1 MKTLIFESRKRKP
14 ARRKPVKRR
23 RQAPPRRRRLTK
35 GFKLAHHVKVITI
48 CVVVL
53 FILMLVS
60 MIMGDNSYVLIAKQL
75 GG

>member
-1 MKTLIFESRKRKP
+1 MKTLTFESRKRKP

-23 RQAPPRRRRLTK
+23 RQAPLRRRRLTK
-35 GFKLAHHVKVITI
+35 GLKLAHHVKTVTI

-60 MIMGDNSYVLIAKQL
+60 MIMGDNSYVLISQQLAK
-75 GG
+75 